1 MPVLPAPESFML
13 KVGLTGSI
21 GSGKS
26 TVARIFGIV
35 GVPVFS
41 ADDQSKMFLSEPHY
55 KGLITRAFGEQIL
68 DPDGR
73 ILNKRLAAI
82 VFSDREALSRLNA
95 ILHPAVRDAFGKWLG
110 KQNSRYVVHEAAIL
124 FESGFYRDF
133 DKVIAVT
140 APEQIRIERV
150 MRRDHVTRK
159 DVVIRMD
166 NQWNDEEKVKR
177 ADFVIFNDNEQL
189 VVPQVL
195 RIHRELLDLTK

>member
-1 MPVLPAPESFML
+1 
-13 KVGLTGSI
+13 
-21 GSGKS
+21 
-26 TVARIFGIV
+26 
-35 GVPVFS
+35 
-41 ADDQSKMFLSEPHY
+41 
-55 KGLITRAFGEQIL
+55 
-68 DPDGR
+68 
-73 ILNKRLAAI
+73 
-82 VFSDREALSRLNA
+82 
-95 ILHPAVRDAFGKWLG
+95 
-110 KQNSRYVVHEAAIL
+110 VVHEAAIL

-150 MRRDHVTRK
+150 MRRDHVSLK

-166 NQWNDEEKVKR
+166 NQWNDKEKVKR